1 MMMSLNNLRN
11 AVLAFV
17 LLPLLGVLVALGMLA
32 LREFE
37 QQMELRMQ
45 EDIELVARSIQL
57 PISTA
62 MVRRDALDVQ
72 QALDSAFQLEQV
84 FGVYVYDA
92 RGDLVATSGPRSPS
106 LDRRHEARL
115 ITATGSQGAF
125 DDRHGREVFSFFLP
139 LSDAG
144 GRIIGL
150 LQITRDVTRFKAY
163 LAQMR
168 WQGGVAI
175 GLLSLVFLLV
185 VLIGHHRA
193 VGRHVTRLAGAMHRV
208 GQGERGLRAPEQG
221 PQELRHLATAMNAMI
236 ARREDSDRA
245 LETQRAQQ
253 AELEEKLRQSE
264 KLAAIGQLAAGV
276 AHELGTPLG
285 VIAGRAQR
293 ARRRVAED
301 ARAAAEMDSL
311 LTELGRVEHIV
322 RQLLNFA
329 RRNPLNRRAVAIG
342 ALVADVVSRV
352 RMSSR
357 RPQIPV
363 IIEAVGTAE
372 AAAQQTLSVDPLRL
386 EQALGNLVENAIHAA
401 REQVWVRYGPIGPEA
416 DPKLEIA
423 VIDDGPGVAAADAD
437 RLFEPFF
444 TTKPGGEGTGLG
456 LAVAQAAIADH
467 GGDLRLDRD
476 GTPGSRFTITLPV
489 LPQEVTGG

>member
-92 RGDLVATSGPRSPS
+92 QGDLVATSGPRSPS

-125 DDRHGREVFSFFLP
+125 DERHGREVFSFFLP

-185 VLIGHHRA
+185 VLIGHHRG

-221 PQELRHLATAMNAMI
+221 PQELRHLATAMNAMV
-236 ARREDSDRA
+236 ARREESDRA
-245 LETQRAQQ
+245 LEAQRAQQ

-293 ARRRVAED
+293 ARRRVVED
-301 ARAAAEMDSL
+301 ARATAEMDSL

-329 RRNPLNRRAVAIG
+329 RRNPLNRREVAIG
-342 ALVADVVSRV
+342 ALVADVVGRV
-352 RMSSR
+352 RMGSR

-363 IIEAVGTAE
+363 VIEAAE
-372 AAAQQTLSVDPLRL
+372 AVAQQTLSVDPLRL

-401 REQVWVRYGPIGPEA
+401 REQVWVRYGRTGPKA

-456 LAVAQAAIADH
+456 LAVAHAAIEDH
-467 GGDLRLDRD
+467 GGELRLDRD
-476 GTPGSRFTITLPV
+476 EAPGSRFVIILP
-489 LPQEVTGG
+489 LSPREVTG